1 MAAAAARGSP
11 DVAPVDFFLGGKK
24 NEGVAAAARESPD
37 VAPVEV
43 SLCAERRKKVKL
55 ISPALLARARAS
67 PPGRR
72 TPGSSATRLG
82 SGLD

>member
-11 DVAPVDFFLGGKK
+11 DVAPVDFFLGGEK

-43 SLCAERRKKVKL
+43 FCVLREEKK
-55 ISPALLARARAS
+55 
-67 PPGRR
+67 
-72 TPGSSATRLG
+72 
-82 SGLD
+82 